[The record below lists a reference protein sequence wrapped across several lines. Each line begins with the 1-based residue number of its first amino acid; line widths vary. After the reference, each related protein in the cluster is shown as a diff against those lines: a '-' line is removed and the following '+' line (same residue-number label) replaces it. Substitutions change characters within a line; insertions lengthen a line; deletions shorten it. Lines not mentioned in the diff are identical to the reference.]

1 MTLGAHFLDD
11 LDDQTIIDAALPGVG
26 LSGAKDW
33 RALRTFLNPLDS
45 EADMRGYALG
55 YPGVTP
61 PIRPQSCC
69 NQYLCAAAR
78 LAGKSGKLDDFDG
91 YKGVD
96 FFRIPQRGIPGQA
109 PATNGRHHMLLE
121 KLALQYDLLQRPTP
135 NDRPDFRP
143 GTAVLIGGNDGLP
156 PAQQIYGGLVHG
168 LLIHTPREDGLYDT
182 FEGGQGPAGTDILAK
197 VRELHQVGQS
207 WWIRS
212 PGEKGNGRMVRWYF
226 RLGALP
232 NV

>member
-11 LDDQTIIDAALPGVG
+11 LNDQAIIDAALPGVG

-55 YPGVTP
+55 YPNATP
-61 PIRPQSCC
+61 PIRPQSHC

-78 LAGKSGKLDDFDG
+78 LAGKSGVLDDFDG
-91 YKGVD
+91 RKGID
-96 FFRIPQRGIPGQA
+96 FFRIPQRGIPGVA
-109 PATNGRHHMLLE
+109 PATNGRHHLLLE
-121 KLALQYDLLQRPTP
+121 KLAAQHGILERTTP
-135 NDRPDFRP
+135 YTRPDFRP

-168 LLIHTPREDGLYDT
+168 LLIRGQRDDGLFDT
-182 FEGGQGPAGTDILAK
+182 LEGGQGPVGTDILAK
-197 VRELHQVGQS
+197 VRELHPVGTT

-212 PGEKGNGRMVRWYF
+212 PGDKGNGRMVRWYF